1 MERGNV
7 NARRGDPQGKEVMSL
22 KALKTVVDALRE
34 GSSQSCGRMDG
45 CWACTDM
52 ENVNRAEAEIA
63 ALEKAARHFVDQNLY
78 QTLAVSDDFEVLMES
93 IAKEAG

>member
-1 MERGNV
+1 
-7 NARRGDPQGKEVMSL
+7 MSL

-52 ENVNRAEAEIA
+52 ENVKRAEAEIA
-63 ALEKAARHFVDQNLY
+63 ALEKAAK
-78 QTLAVSDDFEVLMES
+78 TLHEAQPWAPVTVSTERWTQMRETIES
-93 IAKEAG
+93 IAKEAE